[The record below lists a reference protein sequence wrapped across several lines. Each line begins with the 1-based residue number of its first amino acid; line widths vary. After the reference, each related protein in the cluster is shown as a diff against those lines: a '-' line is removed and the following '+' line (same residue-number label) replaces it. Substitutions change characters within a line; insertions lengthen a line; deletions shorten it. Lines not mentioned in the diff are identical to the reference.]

1 VQHTLLSFLT
11 LLLASLTAV
20 HAADLPALQSPQH
33 FGVPSAE
40 HAVTNRAFTGI
51 PSIAVAPR
59 GRIWAVWYAG
69 VTPSE
74 DANNYVVLATSG
86 DNGTTWSE
94 VLTVDPDGSGPVRSF
109 DPELWVSPDGRLFL
123 FWAQRRNAVKPE
135 VWCVETTQP
144 DVGQPAWSRPRR
156 ISEGV
161 MMCKPVVLSSGE
173 WGLPISQWGSN
184 GWSVGD
190 NSAQL
195 VVSSDAGKTWSL
207 RGSCNVPEDAREA
220 DEHMVVERT
229 DRSLW
234 MLVRTRYGIGESVST
249 DRGKTW
255 PELKPSAIQHPTSRF
270 FLRRLFSGNLL
281 LVKHGP
287 IDTRT
292 GRSHLTAYLSKDDGK
307 NWSGGLMLDER
318 NGVSYPDGD
327 QSPDGLI
334 SIIYDYNRT
343 TDRNILMASFR
354 EEDVVA
360 GRDASGMVRLRQLV
374 SHGTGGQQKPRASAT
389 PQSAEFI
396 SNSIG
401 MKLARIRA
409 GTFTMGQD
417 GLQTDYKMNKHPGE
431 SDRADWD
438 EKPVH
443 RVVISKPFYIG
454 STEVTVEQYRRFDPA
469 YRTGNGLPDEAAS
482 GISWNKAVEFCA
494 WLSKKEG
501 KPYRLPT
508 EAEWEYA
515 CRAGTT
521 TVFNTGD
528 KLPDGFL
535 PWFIGHGYSGLFN
548 WSFYFP
554 DNKGSQEYLPI
565 GGQGPGLRLASDGFV
580 IPDES
585 AASVKKKQPLLRVA
599 QRAPNAWGLYDMHG
613 NLCEWCSDWYGPYVA
628 GEQTDPRG
636 RSAGDFRVFRDGPH
650 SMLSRLVRSANRG
663 AWIPESSASI
673 FGFRVVIGDV
683 PQGALLPPEPPPKN
697 ARDVKQGVARIVM
710 PPQDEPFF
718 RGPKPFVKIPE
729 GSCGPLFS
737 SHNHSPGITECPNGD
752 LLATWF
758 STVLEGATELCNA
771 AARLRFGESE
781 WEEASPFW
789 DGADINDH
797 APKLWWD
804 GDSTIY
810 HIARGHSENIVRTST
825 DNGATWSVAKPIY
838 PQGETGNGM
847 IRTRKGALMLTQDVG
862 VSLYTS
868 SDNGGNWSSTGSHHP
883 NDQIRP
889 GGKGGRHAGIH
900 APVVELADGRLMTI
914 GRPHPTPQVAVFG
927 GKAPLSFSS
936 DEGHSWTYV
945 ESEFPAV
952 TSVQRP
958 VMIRLREGPILLCSF
973 TDQWSEFYKGNRKGM
988 TFKSKE
994 GQFTGYGLF
1003 AALSYDEGKTWPDR
1017 RLITPGGPKRE
1028 AATMNHGVFTLSA
1041 TMAEPKGYLSIT
1053 QTRDARLQ
1061 LITSGNHYVFNLAWI
1076 KQLPSAPNQD

>member
-1 VQHTLLSFLT
+1 MKYILT
-11 LLLASLTAV
+11 LLTALLLAPLAL
-20 HAADLPALQSPQH
+20 HADDAPARQTPWHLGP
-33 FGVPSAE
+33 PKTE
-40 HAVTNRAFTGI
+40 HAVSNRALTMA
-51 PSIAVAPR
+51 PSITVAPK
-59 GRIWAVWYAG
+59 GRLWATFYAG
-69 VTPSE
+69 VTPGE
-74 DANNYVVLATSG
+74 DLNNYVVLSTSG
-86 DNGTTWSE
+86 DNGATWHE
-94 VLTVDPDGSGPVRSF
+94 VLTMDPDAGGPVRAF
-109 DPELWVSPDGRLFL
+109 DPEVWVSPDGRLFL
-123 FWAQRRNAVKPE
+123 FWAQRRPSVKPE
-135 VWCVETTQP
+135 LWCAETAQP
-144 DVGQPAWSRPRR
+144 DAAQPEWSLPRR
-156 ISEGV
+156 IGEGV
-161 MMCKPVVLSSGE
+161 MMCKPLVFSSGE
-173 WGLPISQWGSN
+173 WGLPISQWGNN

-195 VVSSDAGKTWSL
+195 VVSTDAGKTWIV
-207 RGSCNVPEDAREA
+207 RGSCNVPKDAREA
-220 DEHMVVERT
+220 DEHMFVERT
-229 DRSLW
+229 DGSLW
-234 MLVRTRYGIGESVST
+234 LLVRTRYGIGESVSI
-249 DRGKTW
+249 DRGKAW

-270 FLRRLFSGNLL
+270 FIRRLVSGNLL

-287 IDTRT
+287 LDQRI

-307 NWSGGLMLDER
+307 TWLGGLLLDER
-318 NGVSYPDGD
+318 PGVSYPDGD

-334 SIIYDYNRT
+334 RVIYDYHRT

-354 EEDVVA
+354 EEDVAA
-360 GRDASGMVRLRQLV
+360 GRDASGAVKLRQLV
-374 SHGTGGQQKPRASAT
+374 SQGTGGQEKPKTSSALH
-389 PQSAEFI
+389 SAEPI

-401 MKLARIRA
+401 MKFMPIQP

-417 GLQTDYKMNKHPGE
+417 GPQTDYKMQRHPGE

-438 EKPVH
+438 EKPLH
-443 RVVISKPFYIG
+443 KVVISKPFQIG
-454 STEVTVEQYRRFDPA
+454 ASEVTVAQYRQFDPA
-469 YRTGNGLPDEAAS
+469 YRAGKGLPDEAAS

-501 KPYRLPT
+501 KTYRLPT

-535 PWFIGHGYSGLFN
+535 PWFTGYGYAGLFP

-554 DNKGSQEYLPI
+554 DNKVSPEYLPVDAKT
-565 GGQGPGLRLASDGFV
+565 PS
-580 IPDES
+580 
-585 AASVKKKQPLLRVA
+585 LRVA

-636 RSAGDFRVFRDGPH
+636 RSDGDFRVFRDGPH

-673 FGFRVVIGDV
+673 FGFRIVLGEQ
-683 PQGALLPPEPPPKN
+683 PHGPMLPPEPPPMN
-697 ARDVKQGVARIVM
+697 AQQVRQEVAKIAM
-710 PPQDEPFF
+710 PPQDESFF
-718 RGPKPFVKIPE
+718 SGPKLFVKIPD

-771 AARLRFGESE
+771 AARLRFGQSE

-789 DGADINDH
+789 DGPDINDH

-804 GDSTIY
+804 GDKTLY

-825 DNGATWSVAKPIY
+825 DNGVSWSKAKPIY

-847 IRTRKGALMLTQDVG
+847 IRTREGVLMISQDAG
-862 VSLYTS
+862 ISLYTS
-868 SDNGGNWSSTGSHHP
+868 SDNGKSWSSKGVHHP
-883 NDQIRP
+883 KDEVRP

-936 DEGHSWTYV
+936 DQGQSWTYM
-945 ESEFPAV
+945 ESEFAAV

-988 TFKSKE
+988 TFKSK
-994 GQFTGYGLF
+994 GGPFTGYGLF

-1028 AATMNHGVFTLSA
+1028 AGTMNHGVFTLSD
-1041 TMAEPKGYLSIT
+1041 TMAEPRGYLSIT
-1053 QTRDARLQ
+1053 QTRDGRLQ
-1061 LITSGNHYVFNLAWI
+1061 LITSGNHYVFNLAWL
-1076 KQLPSAPNQD
+1076 KQLPPAPNQ